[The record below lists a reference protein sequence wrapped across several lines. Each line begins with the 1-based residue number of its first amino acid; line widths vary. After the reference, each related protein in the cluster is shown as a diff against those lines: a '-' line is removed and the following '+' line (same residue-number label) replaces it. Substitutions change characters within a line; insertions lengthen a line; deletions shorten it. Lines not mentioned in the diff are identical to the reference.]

1 MMMDYHWPGN
11 VRELENAV
19 EHGLI
24 CSIDDE
30 VRPESLPQ
38 NIREYSQKHN
48 PHAEITEENE
58 AHHATEVES
67 TLKLVS
73 GNKAEAA
80 RILGVNR
87 TTLWR
92 WIQKYNIDV

>member
-1 MMMDYHWPGN
+1 MNYHWPGN

-24 CSIDDE
+24 CAVESE
-30 VRPESLPQ
+30 VKPESLPQ
-38 NIREYSQKHN
+38 NIRDYSLNRKI
-48 PHAEITEENE
+48 EIESSDENE
-58 AHHATEVES
+58 ALHASEIES
-67 TLKLVS
+67 TLKRVN

-80 RILGVNR
+80 RLLGVNR

-92 WIQKYNIDV
+92 WIQKFNIEV

>member
-1 MMMDYHWPGN
+1 MMMDYPWPGN

-24 CSIDDE
+24 CAIDGV
-30 VRPESLPQ
+30 VRTESLPQ
-38 NIREYSQKHN
+38 DVRDHSLSLGQQ
-48 PHAEITEENE
+48 TR
-58 AHHATEVES
+58 ATEDSEAQHARAIES
-67 TLKLVS
+67 TLQRVD

-80 RILGVNR
+80 KILGVNR

-92 WIQKYNIDV
+92 WIQKYNIEI